1 MASLWSAALMLLL
14 LGWPENTTTTTTPT
28 KSTGAT
34 WRERLVSSARSA
46 YFRTSY
52 LIRHLSK
59 ALLGSPLVH
68 TASSPMRPL
77 RVQVGPC
84 PMSGLGSRSFFQDS
98 RDSPRFSSG
107 FIPYDATI
115 RTNSWNSK
123 SLRILCN
130 ICLLFFYLVSRRWLF
145 CFRLIYIIYDD
156 MVEYSK
162 NLFEFCEL
170 DSFEWSSFP
179 QEMDVERI
187 FVFML
192 GKLMMIIYIL
202 FPRDGYV
209 SLISLKHCNNRY
221 VCLICLETHYG
232 LVVWY

>member
-1 MASLWSAALMLLL
+1 
-14 LGWPENTTTTTTPT
+14 
-28 KSTGAT
+28 
-34 WRERLVSSARSA
+34 
-46 YFRTSY
+46 
-52 LIRHLSK
+52 
-59 ALLGSPLVH
+59 
-68 TASSPMRPL
+68 
-77 RVQVGPC
+77 
-84 PMSGLGSRSFFQDS
+84 
-98 RDSPRFSSG
+98 
-107 FIPYDATI
+107 
-115 RTNSWNSK
+115 
-123 SLRILCN
+123 
-130 ICLLFFYLVSRRWLF
+130 
-145 CFRLIYIIYDD
+145 
-156 MVEYSK
+156 MVEYSE

-202 FPRDGYV
+202 FPRGDYV

>member
-130 ICLLFFYLVSRRWLF
+130 ICLLFFLSRSATMIILLSF
-145 CFRLIYIIYDD
+145 NLYYIWWYG
-156 MVEYSK
+156 
-162 NLFEFCEL
+162 
-170 DSFEWSSFP
+170 
-179 QEMDVERI
+179 RI
-187 FVFML
+187 FEEFVW
-192 GKLMMIIYIL
+192 IL
-202 FPRDGYV
+202 WAWFIWMVIFSPRDGRWKDF
-209 SLISLKHCNNRY
+209 LFLC
-221 VCLICLETHYG
+221 
-232 LVVWY
+232 

>member
-123 SLRILCN
+123 SVRILCN

-187 FVFML
+187 FCFYARKIDDDYIHFIPTWWL
-192 GKLMMIIYIL
+192 CIIDIIKTL
-202 FPRDGYV
+202 
-209 SLISLKHCNNRY
+209 
-221 VCLICLETHYG
+221 
-232 LVVWY
+232 